1 MDNSGF
7 ELNEEAPPRNFSK
20 PEKIKEE
27 CHLIQRNC
35 LLDRTL
41 KSSISHPI
49 EKDNTVVRFSEVTFR
64 FLEEHDEN
72 TCADIWNSE
81 KEPLVS
87 SPCLSGLSVGSA
99 VTTVVGQQP
108 EVNLEDHGSASWK
121 IPVTSAYKS
130 QVDLK
135 FQFLH
140 HHTKSKVHQFPGG
153 VIQWSRFCRNGDE
166 YQNKEEMVFGTSINA
181 QRSKIMFGTLLI
193 KSNGLRAPHW
203 HFNANEQGYLLKGT
217 AWIGVVDAD
226 GNTIATYNVTAGQ
239 IIFFPRNTL
248 HWVKNVGAE
257 ECLFLLFF
265 TTHEELQTLDL
276 DDTFFLTPKDIEAR
290 SLKPQGGMAFIRSFQ
305 KQAEDQAINLP
316 PNLAEL
322 VQSASYNQSAD
333 MLVWRYF
340 FDLKGSSKF
349 QFPGG
354 VIQWARYIKDGKG
367 LKPNEKIYSEFIHSK
382 EEALT
387 LATLRISSNALR
399 QPHFHFNANE
409 MGYVIIGDVV
419 FFPVGTQHYIKNIC
433 DEDLLL
439 ILAFSTNNQLQ
450 TLDMDDYFHATAD
463 QILAQLFFKKQAEF
477 KKIPRLKEDQAINL
491 PYVLFLLY
499 VLDFNSNI

>member
-7 ELNEEAPPRNFSK
+7 ELDEEAPPSNFSK
-20 PEKIKEE
+20 PEKIKQEY
-27 CHLIQRNC
+27 HVKKSHWSLLHVFLVC
-35 LLDRTL
+35 LLA
-41 KSSISHPI
+41 
-49 EKDNTVVRFSEVTFR
+49 
-64 FLEEHDEN
+64 
-72 TCADIWNSE
+72 CAI
-81 KEPLVS
+81 
-87 SPCLSGLSVGSA
+87 
-99 VTTVVGQQP
+99 TTVVGVLILSLVYVSTPGFKRQEHENQ
-108 EVNLEDHGSASWK
+108 GSTPQK
-121 IPVTSAYKS
+121 IPITSAYKN

-140 HHTKSKVHQFPGG
+140 HHTKSKMHQFPGG
-153 VIQWSRFCRNGDE
+153 AIQWSRFRRNGDE
-166 YQNKEEMVFGTSINA
+166 YQNMEEMAFGTSINA

-193 KSNGLRAPHW
+193 KSEGLRAPHW

-217 AWIGVVDAD
+217 AWIGVVDAGGD
-226 GNTIATYNVTAGQ
+226 TISTYNVTAGQ

-248 HWVKNVGAE
+248 HWIKNVGVE

-265 TTHEELQTLDL
+265 TTHEELQTMDL

-290 SLKPQGGMAFIRSFQ
+290 SLKPEGGMDFIRSFQ
-305 KQAEDQAINLP
+305 KQAEDQAVNLP

-322 VQSASYNQSAD
+322 VQNTNYNQSAD

-340 FDLKGSSKF
+340 FDLKGSFKF

-354 VIQWARYIKDGKG
+354 VIQWARYIKDGNG
-367 LKPNEKIYSEFIHSK
+367 LKPNEKIYSEFLHSK
-382 EEALT
+382 EDALT
-387 LATLRISSNALR
+387 LATLRIFSNALR

-409 MGYVIIGDVV
+409 MGYVISGCGKVGVIVSSTVSTDFTIEVGDVV
-419 FFPVGTQHYIKNIC
+419 FFPVGTQHYIKSTC

-439 ILAFSTNNQLQ
+439 ILAFSTSNQLE

-463 QILAQLFFKKQAEF
+463 HILAQLFFKKQAEF

-491 PYVLFLLY
+491 P
-499 VLDFNSNI
+499 

>member
-1 MDNSGF
+1 MDNLGF
-7 ELNEEAPPRNFSK
+7 ELNEEAPPSNFSK
-20 PEKIKEE
+20 PEKIKQE
-27 CHLIQRNC
+27 CHMKKSHWSLLHVFLVC
-35 LLDRTL
+35 LL
-41 KSSISHPI
+41 
-49 EKDNTVVRFSEVTFR
+49 
-64 FLEEHDEN
+64 
-72 TCADIWNSE
+72 A
-81 KEPLVS
+81 
-87 SPCLSGLSVGSA
+87 SA
-99 VTTVVGQQP
+99 VTTVVGVLILSLVYASNPGFKRQQP
-108 EVNLEDHGSASWK
+108 EVNLENHGSASQK
-121 IPVTSAYKS
+121 IPITSAYKS

-140 HHTKSKVHQFPGG
+140 HH
-153 VIQWSRFCRNGDE
+153 
-166 YQNKEEMVFGTSINA
+166 
-181 QRSKIMFGTLLI
+181 I
-193 KSNGLRAPHW
+193 KS
-203 HFNANEQGYLLKGT
+203 KGT

-226 GNTIATYNVTAGQ
+226 GNTVATYNVTAGQ
-239 IIFFPRNTL
+239 TIFFPRNTL
-248 HWVKNVGAE
+248 HWVKNIGAE

-322 VQSASYNQSAD
+322 VQNASYNQSAD

-367 LKPNEKIYSEFIHSK
+367 LKPNEKIYSEFLHSK
-382 EEALT
+382 EDALT
-387 LATLRISSNALR
+387 LATLRISNNALR

-409 MGYVIIGDVV
+409 MGYVISGCGKVGVIVSSTLSTDFTIEVGDVV
-419 FFPVGTQHYIKNIC
+419 FFPVGTQHYIKNTC

-491 PYVLFLLY
+491 P
-499 VLDFNSNI
+499 